1 MRVRAKKHTRGYV
14 AAYDLMERVTKEDPR
29 ARNDWAIIGIDQMI
43 ENRCEETHHTD
54 CKAGNP

>member
-1 MRVRAKKHTRGYV
+1 MAG
-14 AAYDLMERVTKEDPR
+14 YDLMERVTKEDPR

-54 CKAGNP
+54 CQAGNP